1 MCTKN
6 GIKPAKTLEDL
17 EDPDWMR
24 ENSKVLGNVR
34 NPMRTQD
41 EETLYH
47 MRNERESRRSRC
59 EGLRGNIEE
68 LLQEQMQLEQFVNEN

>member
-6 GIKPAKTLEDL
+6 GVKQAKKLEDL
-17 EDPDWMR
+17 EDPEWLK

-41 EETLYH
+41 EETLFH
-47 MRNERESRRSRC
+47 MRNEREARRQRVEEIRS
-59 EGLRGNIEE
+59 NIEE
-68 LLQEQMQLEQFVNEN
+68 LLNEQMQLEQYVNF